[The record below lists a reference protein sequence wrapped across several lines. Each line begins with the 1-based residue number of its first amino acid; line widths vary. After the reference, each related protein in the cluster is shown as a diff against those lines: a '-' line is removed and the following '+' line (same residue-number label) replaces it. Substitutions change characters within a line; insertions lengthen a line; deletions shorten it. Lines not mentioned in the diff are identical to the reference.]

1 MLEREVV
8 VLSLVMSVFHFIQ
21 FGDVKFVFFSV
32 YIALAHRV
40 PIFIFVYF
48 VYIYNIALAH
58 RVPLLL
64 GSVVGNRQ
72 TF

>member
-1 MLEREVV
+1 M
-8 VLSLVMSVFHFIQ
+8 LSLVMSVFHFIQ

-48 VYIYNIALAH
+48 VYIIY
-58 RVPLLL
+58 
-64 GSVVGNRQ
+64 SVDTPRASF
-72 TF
+72 TRFCCW